1 MNIKLYPKIKSVFA
15 AASLLLASQV
25 ATAQYCTPVAGTLG
39 NCQINAT
46 TFTRINKVTTSGG
59 VTNINNNNQTCN
71 TATGYT
77 YYSGTNNICVAN
89 AGSTITP
96 NIEMSNPGTLYPY
109 KVCIWV
115 DWNRDGVFD
124 NNLYNATTMPNGE
137 LMIITNA
144 SFTATTCCT
153 PAANV
158 NASSFPVPLSAKNGL
173 TRMRIRVGTRNGTSP
188 IAAPANF
195 DPCTA
200 QSFIWGEVEDYDFQV
215 INPCTPPTAKSPSN
229 LTYKTATINWNPKL
243 IAVMYEYWISMAN
256 VPPTSFGYYYT
267 TKTSVPLP
275 DPTTIQSL
283 SCDTKYY
290 YWVRSICDTVGKSA
304 PDWEYSAWRL
314 DSFTTPPCC
323 YTPEV
328 NITYITSTTAIA
340 SWNPV
345 PSVVQYEYAMRSD
358 TITPVKGTITTATS
372 ILLKGLSPA
381 TELYFFLRA
390 HCSPTPYSEWGVDS
404 FLTQPATG
412 ITAMGEVKDFSIQA
426 FPNPAKDKITLRVMK
441 GLKEGMGNIEIVDL
455 AGRVMKNEHME
466 SEVKEI
472 SIDALPAG
480 VYIIKYTDD
489 KHSNVIKLNKE

>member
-46 TFTRINKVTTSGG
+46 TFTRIEKITTTGA
-59 VTNINNNNQTCN
+59 VTNINNSSTCN

-77 YYSGTNNICVAN
+77 YYSGTNNTCVAN
-89 AGSTITP
+89 AGSVVNITCSLSTTAL
-96 NIEMSNPGTLYPY
+96 NNYPY

-115 DWNRDGVFD
+115 DWNHNDTFD
-124 NNLYNATTMPNGE
+124 NNPYHAVNNPSGE
-137 LMIITNA
+137 LMFVTPA
-144 SFTATTCCT
+144 SFLTAAVCSTAMT
-153 PAANV
+153 
-158 NASSFPVPLSAKNGL
+158 VPLSAKNGM
-173 TRMRIRVGTRNGTSP
+173 TRMRIRAGTRNGTLP
-188 IAAPANF
+188 IAVPTNY

-229 LTYKTATINWNPKL
+229 LTYKSATINWNPKL

-275 DPTTIQSL
+275 DPTTIPSL

-412 ITAMGEVKDFSIQA
+412 ITPIGEVKDFSIQA